1 VLLWLE
7 RARGASSE
15 HEAPQRPK
23 SIRMVKEAER
33 ECLKG

>member
-23 SIRMVKEAER
+23 SIRMDASFFTLSKR
-33 ECLKG
+33 K